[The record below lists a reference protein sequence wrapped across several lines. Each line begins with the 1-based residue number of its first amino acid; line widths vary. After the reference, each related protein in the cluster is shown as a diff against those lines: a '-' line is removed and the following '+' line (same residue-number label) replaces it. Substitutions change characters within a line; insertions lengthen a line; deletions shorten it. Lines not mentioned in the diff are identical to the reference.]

1 MIKNVISFFESVI
14 LIGMFQ
20 AGLAIAGL
28 VMLNFISK
36 LSV

>member
-20 AGLAIAGL
+20 IGLAIAGL
-28 VMLNFISK
+28 VMLHLISR